1 MLCVIT
7 LKKNE
12 LKLLQFTD
20 IHIGQ
25 TPFSEEDQK
34 TFAMIDRTLSKSDAD
49 LIVITGDLIWSD
61 GVIEPTKGLEAL
73 AEIFNKY
80 PIPLAITYGN
90 HDSEESLTRHDL
102 HDLEKK
108 LFHNLAVKTN
118 QFLDPNQKECFTI
131 EVKDK
136 DEIVNVLY
144 FIDSGANALID
155 YESYDWVSLEQ
166 IQWYDETFANYQTI
180 KPTKDLL
187 FLHIPLPEY
196 QQAGDRIVDGK
207 FWEMNPRISAPKL
220 NTGLF
225 SHLLKNNHLLGTFCG
240 HDHDNNFEGI
250 YLDQRL
256 IYGNVTGYNCYG
268 DLPRGYR
275 VIYLKCDQMKT
286 SIKTFE

>member
-1 MLCVIT
+1 MIT
-7 LKKNE
+7 LKNHKLE
-12 LKLLQFTD
+12 LLQFTD

-25 TPFSEEDQK
+25 APFNEEDQK
-34 TFAMIDRTLSKSDAD
+34 TFAMIDQTLAKTTAD

-90 HDSEESLTRHDL
+90 HDSEETIDRHDL
-102 HDLEKK
+102 HELEKK
-108 LFHNLAVKTN
+108 LFNHLALKAN
-118 QFLDPNQKECFTI
+118 QFFDPNQKECFTI
-131 EVKDK
+131 EIKD
-136 DEIVNVLY
+136 DNQLVNVLY

-166 IQWYDETFANYQTI
+166 IKWYDETFAKYQKI
-180 KPTKDLL
+180 NHTKDLL

-196 QQAGDRIVDGK
+196 LQAGERIVEGR

-225 SHLLKNNHLLGTFCG
+225 SHLLENNHLLSTFCG

-250 YLDQRL
+250 YLGQRL

-275 VIYLKCDQMKT
+275 KITLKPDQMTT
-286 SIKTFE
+286 SIETFE